1 MSLLQRAKLLRDTMD
16 NTKKGQKKDPK
27 TKGNSENEKMTKM
40 QKRLLK
46 TYQYGSDT
54 PTFEPAVPYLKA

>member
-16 NTKKGQKKDPK
+16 NTKKGYKKAS
-27 TKGNSENEKMTKM
+27 KGKDDKEGDKMTKM

-46 TYQYGSDT
+46 TYQSGSET
-54 PTFEPAVPYLKA
+54 PTFEPTV